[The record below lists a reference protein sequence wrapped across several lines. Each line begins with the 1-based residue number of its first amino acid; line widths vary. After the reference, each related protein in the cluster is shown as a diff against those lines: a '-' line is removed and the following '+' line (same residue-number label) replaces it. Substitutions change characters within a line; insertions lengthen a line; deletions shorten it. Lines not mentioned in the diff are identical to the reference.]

1 MSAVN
6 RQQLLDEAMAL
17 QSDRHFPEAEKTYR
31 KLIAANPRD
40 VDAIQLLGYL
50 KLQTAKPAEARPLYE
65 RALKLD
71 PQPAF
76 RLYLG
81 ECHLLEGNAAE
92 SLPLLEES
100 VRQLPSVAE
109 PHLYLGFTLL
119 KLNRRGEALS
129 AFRRAIAQAPD
140 DDANVTTLANI
151 LAISNQHREAVEIFE
166 DLRRDFPSSA
176 VLRYAL
182 GAALVCLGRESEAE
196 PHLKAAIDAGC
207 AKAEAFDFL
216 GRCDRKAGRINEA
229 LAHFQRAVR
238 LKPGFL
244 SAMNNLAALLAD
256 YDHLNQAIAIHC
268 EALKID
274 PEYLPSTNNM
284 ASCLIRQGRISAAI
298 DFSRRATKFAPDS
311 PLLASNLL
319 LNLNYSATLAPQA
332 LFDEHC
338 HYQAV
343 LDRHLKLQAKP
354 VPPISMSPCRRRLG
368 FVSGDLRTHSVA
380 YWLEPL
386 LANLDPARW
395 EIVAFSTYGEPDRMT
410 ARLRGHIHEWHDLA
424 GKNLADAYAAIHQA
438 HVDVLVDLSGHT
450 AHNLLPVFDRRAA
463 PLQLSFLG
471 YPNTTGLRNM
481 DGRLTDAF
489 ADPPGATERYHSE
502 RLYRFART
510 AWCYQPPP
518 NSPEPSRK
526 PSEVIVFGCFNNLAK
541 LQPPLFERWAEIL
554 RRIPNSRFYLKSG
567 GLQDRFLRDSYY
579 AHFAEVGIPAERVRI
594 EGRKGGVENHLAC
607 YNQVDIALDSFPYH
621 GTTTTAE
628 ALWMGVPVISLAG
641 PDHRSR
647 VGVSLLTNVGHP
659 EWIAHDWDDYV
670 ARTVSLATQP
680 NRLAALRATLRD
692 EMRRSPLMDAA
703 AYAADFSSLV
713 ESALH
718 DRLVTISP

>member
-1 MSAVN
+1 
-6 RQQLLDEAMAL
+6 MAL
-17 QSDRHFPEAEKTYR
+17 QSSRRLPEAEKIYR
-31 KLIAANPRD
+31 KLIASDPHD
-40 VDAIQLLGYL
+40 VDAVQLLGYL
-50 KLQTAKPAEARPLYE
+50 KLQAGKPAEARPLYE
-65 RALKLD
+65 HAFQLA

-81 ECHLLEGNAAE
+81 ECRLLEGSAAE
-92 SLPLLEES
+92 ALPLLEES
-100 VRQLPSVAE
+100 ARQLYHVAE
-109 PHLYLGFTLL
+109 PHLYLGFALL
-119 KLNRRGEALS
+119 KLDRRAEALA
-129 AFRRAIAQAPD
+129 AFRRAISQAPD

-151 LAISNQHREAVEIFE
+151 LAISNQHSEAVEIFV
-166 DLRRDFPSSA
+166 DLLREFPSSA

-182 GAALVCLGRESEAE
+182 GASLVCLGREPEAE

-207 AKAEAFDFL
+207 DKAEAFDFL
-216 GRCDRKAGRINEA
+216 GRCDKKAGRINDA
-229 LAHFQRAVR
+229 LAHFQKAIRI
-238 LKPGFL
+238 KPGFL

-274 PEYLPSTNNM
+274 PDYLPSTNNM
-284 ASCLIRQGRISAAI
+284 ASCLIRQGRIHDAI
-298 DFSRRATKFAPDS
+298 DFSRRAIKLAPDS
-311 PLLASNLL
+311 TALASNLL
-319 LNLNYSATLAPQA
+319 LNLNYSPENSPEA
-332 LFDEHC
+332 LYTEHC
-338 HYQAV
+338 DYQAR
-343 LDRHLKLQAKP
+343 LDRHLKLPAVP
-354 VPPISMSPCRRRLG
+354 VRPLSMPPSRRRLG

-386 LANLDPARW
+386 LAHLDPDSW
-395 EIVAFSTYGEPDRMT
+395 EIVAFSTYGKPDRMT
-410 ARLRGHIHEWHDLA
+410 TRLRQHIHEWHDLA
-424 GKNLADAYAAIHQA
+424 GKNLADAYTAIHQA
-438 HVDVLVDLSGHT
+438 HVDVLVDLAGHT

-489 ADPPGATERYHSE
+489 ADPPGATERFHSE

-518 NSPEPSRK
+518 NCPAPTRK
-526 PSEVIVFGCFNNLAK
+526 PTDHIVFGSFNNLAK
-541 LQPPLFERWAEIL
+541 LQPPVFERWAEIL
-554 RRIPNSRFYLKSG
+554 RRVPGSRFYLKSG
-567 GLQDRFLRDSYY
+567 GLQDHFLRDSFY
-579 AHFAEVGIPAERVRI
+579 ARFAEVGIPAERVRI

-607 YNQVDIALDSFPYH
+607 YSEVDIALDSFPYH

-641 PDHRSR
+641 TDHRSR

-659 EWIAHDWDDYV
+659 EWIASDWDDYV
-670 ARTVSLATQP
+670 ARASSLATQP
-680 NRLAALRATLRD
+680 DRLSVLRATLRE

-703 AYAADFSSLV
+703 AYAANFTSLV
-713 ESALH
+713 ASASC
-718 DRLVTISP
+718 DRLNTVSD

>member
-1 MSAVN
+1 MSALN

-17 QSDRHFPEAEKTYR
+17 QSDRRLPEAEKIYR
-31 KLIAANPRD
+31 KLIAADPCD
-40 VDAIQLLGYL
+40 VDAFQLLGYL
-50 KLQTAKPAEARPLYE
+50 KLQSSKPTEARPLYE
-65 RALKLD
+65 RALQLA

-81 ECHLLEGNAAE
+81 ECRLLEGAAAE
-92 SLPLLEES
+92 ALPLLEES
-100 VRQLPSVAE
+100 ARQLHHVAE

-119 KLNRRGEALS
+119 KLDRRSEALA
-129 AFRRAIAQAPD
+129 AFRRAVAKDPD
-140 DDANVTTLANI
+140 DDANIATLANI
-151 LAISNQHREAVEIFE
+151 LAISNQHGEAVTIFE
-166 DLRRDFPSSA
+166 DLLREFPASA

-182 GAALVCLGRESEAE
+182 GAALVCLGREGEAE

-256 YDHLNQAIAIHC
+256 YDHLNQAVAIHC

-298 DFSRRATKFAPDS
+298 DLSRRATRLAPDS
-311 PLLASNLL
+311 ATLASNLL
-319 LNLNYSATLAPQA
+319 LNLNYSPELTPDG

-338 HYQAV
+338 RYQAV
-343 LDRHLKLQAKP
+343 LDRHLKLQSTP
-354 VPPISMSPCRRRLG
+354 VPPISLSRYRRRLG

-386 LANLDPARW
+386 LANLDPDRW

-410 ARLRGHIHEWHDLA
+410 ARLRRHIHEWHDLA
-424 GKNLADAYAAIHQA
+424 GKNLADAYAVIHQA
-438 HVDVLVDLSGHT
+438 RIDVLVDLSGHT

-481 DGRLTDAF
+481 DGRLTDAL
-489 ADPPGATERYHSE
+489 ADPPGTTERFHSE

-518 NSPEPSRK
+518 NSPEPAHK
-526 PSEVIVFGCFNNLAK
+526 PNDHIVFGSFNNLAK

-554 RRIPNSRFYLKSG
+554 RQVPNSRFYLKSG
-567 GLQDRFLRDSYY
+567 GLQDHFLRDSFYTR
-579 AHFAEVGIPAERVRI
+579 FAEVGIPAERVRI
-594 EGRKGGVENHLAC
+594 EGRKGGVDNHLAC
-607 YNQVDIALDSFPYH
+607 YNEVDIALDSFPYH

-647 VGVSLLTNVGHP
+647 VGVSLLTNIGHP

-670 ARTVSLATQP
+670 ARAVSLATQP
-680 NRLAALRATLRD
+680 DRLATLRTTLRD
-692 EMRRSPLMDAA
+692 EMRRSPLMDAS

-713 ESALH
+713 ESALCPPPPI
-718 DRLVTISP
+718 TP